1 MLLPPFKNE
10 IDHAFRQDRNL
21 PWKLLCGVVVGLGV
35 GLSVLLDP
43 VAGPAFQACAIGATV
58 LLSVLVVLALSLKDV
73 VHRRIAGGDAVN
85 PLLRLY
91 LASGKVS
98 LVLWI
103 GTALVTTLLACTL
116 WPL

>member
-1 MLLPPFKNE
+1 MLLPLKKE

-21 PWKLLCGVVVGLGV
+21 PWKLLGAVVVGLSAS
-35 GLSVLLDP
+35 LHILLDP

-58 LLSVLVVLALSLKDV
+58 LLSILVVLALSLKDV
-73 VHRRIAGGDAVN
+73 VRRRIGNGDPVH

-91 LASGKVS
+91 LASGKAS
-98 LVLWI
+98 LALWI
-103 GTALVTTLLACTL
+103 GTVLVTTLLACML